1 MYAMLL
7 VGICFVHTNKNAYGL
22 WMWIIEKWRSNHL
35 IYTARPSH
43 YRTHSCTVLSCEVH
57 IQFIH
62 DTTEGHGLQR
72 EGRKIT
78 NGRGKIANACA
89 SAVDELKA
97 NVCKLHARS
106 RELVQRSFFSQC

>member
-1 MYAMLL
+1 MDVDHREMK
-7 VGICFVHTNKNAYGL
+7 IKSS
-22 WMWIIEKWRSNHL
+22 IS
-35 IYTARPSH
+35 ARPSH

-57 IQFIH
+57 IQFVH

-78 NGRGKIANACA
+78 NGRVKIANACA